1 MKTTIWGMIIAL
13 LLLASTRN
21 ICAQGGGP
29 PMITDDPGT
38 PDPGEWEINVS
49 LDSEIHGGERELD
62 APLLDLNY
70 GLNERTQL
78 KIESPYLVYKVEGER
93 YDGRPGD
100 ISLGVKYRFFDE
112 DRYFFSFS
120 MYPAITLS
128 TVKDGYHEYAF
139 PLELEKTLGTW
150 VLGAEFGYAYVKD
163 DQDYFLTGLLVGHG
177 FSPKFEAVGEV
188 NFAADRESFEDTIE
202 TVVNFG
208 IRDKISEVVRFIASM
223 GTGVSSPKGASK
235 IDFISFAGLQFTI

>member
-1 MKTTIWGMIIAL
+1 MKTTICNMIIAL
-13 LLLASTRN
+13 LLLASTGN

-49 LDSEIHGGERELD
+49 FDSEIHGQETELES
-62 APLLDLNY
+62 PLLDINY

-78 KIESPYLVYKVEGER
+78 KIESPYLLTKEEGEP
-93 YDGRPGD
+93 YHGRQSD

-112 DRYFFSFS
+112 DKYFFSFS

-128 TVKDGYHEYAF
+128 TVKDGYHEYAL
-139 PLELEKTLGTW
+139 PVELEKTFGTW

-177 FSPKFEAVGEV
+177 FSDKFEAVGEV
-188 NFAADRESFEDTIE
+188 NLAADRESIENMVE

-208 IRDKISEVVRFIASM
+208 IRDKISEVVNLIVSM
-223 GTGVSSPKGASK
+223 GTGVTAPHGASK